1 MSAYSDKGPLTARLF
16 LTGLVFCQIF
26 LTPMAAFSITYLID
40 FEFGS
45 ENFTLSFQAEMIPW
59 IVAASLAY
67 GMLALLLALLF
78 GGFTPISVVEKGG
91 WRSTLGLTRSKR
103 DAALLRNS
111 RRVHSRT
118 PHARLTVMVNDRI
131 KKQHSLLSTHGGL
144 VLLAIPF
151 QLVLVILPLAFII
164 MTPDAWIRE
173 NRRLEVAMAFYLVIL
188 IAVLRMF
195 PKFARKHITTAAFTR
210 RWLVSMTKL
219 SFLAPVLVLW
229 LMGRIASVIV
239 LSWVGADVNNLQ
251 LEQSLMEDMLNIGS
265 VPDTSFLDLLT
276 ALAVMP
282 LAAFTTLACLGG
294 GSGTPPEWMRVGDEL
309 EIKSPDEE
317 KPGIIVTAGRAV
329 GTVAG
334 TAVGIGVGMTAVAA
348 SGIAAKT
355 QAAGTSAIAA
365 ANATPQGF
373 SSGMDIV
380 DSASES
386 FSFVDDN
393 PKQIQPQ
400 GIIQP
405 EEEEENEFEGFGSM
419 FD

>member
-1 MSAYSDKGPLTARLF
+1 
-16 LTGLVFCQIF
+16 
-26 LTPMAAFSITYLID
+26 MAAFSITYLID

-294 GSGTPPEWMRVGDEL
+294 GSGTPPEWMRVGDEI

-380 DSASES
+380 DSASDS

-400 GIIQP
+400 NIIQP
-405 EEEEENEFEGFGSM
+405 EEEEEQEFEGFGSM

>member
-26 LTPMAAFSITYLID
+26 LTPMAAFSITYLVD

-151 QLVLVILPLAFII
+151 QLILVILPLAFII

-294 GSGTPPEWMRVGDEL
+294 GSGTPPEWMRVGDEI

-373 SSGMDIV
+373 SSGVDIV

-400 GIIQP
+400 DIIQN

>member
-1 MSAYSDKGPLTARLF
+1 
-16 LTGLVFCQIF
+16 
-26 LTPMAAFSITYLID
+26 MAAFSITYLID

-294 GSGTPPEWMRVGDEL
+294 GSGTPPEWMRIGDEI

-380 DSASES
+380 DSASDS

-400 GIIQP
+400 NIIQP
-405 EEEEENEFEGFGSM
+405 EEEEEHEFEGFGSM

>member
-400 GIIQP
+400 DIIQP

>member
-1 MSAYSDKGPLTARLF
+1 
-16 LTGLVFCQIF
+16 
-26 LTPMAAFSITYLID
+26 MAAFSITYLID

-294 GSGTPPEWMRVGDEL
+294 GSGTPPEWMRVGDEI

-380 DSASES
+380 DSASDS

-400 GIIQP
+400 NIIQP
-405 EEEEENEFEGFGSM
+405 EEEEEHEFEGFGSM

>member
-294 GSGTPPEWMRVGDEL
+294 GSGTPPEWMRVGDEI

-373 SSGMDIV
+373 SSGVDIV
-380 DSASES
+380 DSASDS

-393 PKQIQPQ
+393 PKQIQPKD
-400 GIIQP
+400 IIQT

>member
-294 GSGTPPEWMRVGDEL
+294 GSGTPPEWMRIGDEL

-400 GIIQP
+400 DIIQP

>member
-294 GSGTPPEWMRVGDEL
+294 GSGTPPEWMRVGDEI

-400 GIIQP
+400 DIIQP
-405 EEEEENEFEGFGSM
+405 EEDEENEFEGFGSM

>member
-1 MSAYSDKGPLTARLF
+1 
-16 LTGLVFCQIF
+16 
-26 LTPMAAFSITYLID
+26 MAAFSITYLID

-380 DSASES
+380 DSASDS

-400 GIIQP
+400 NIIQP
-405 EEEEENEFEGFGSM
+405 EEEEHEFEGFGSM

>member
-294 GSGTPPEWMRVGDEL
+294 GSGTPPEWMRVGDEI

-380 DSASES
+380 DSASDS

-400 GIIQP
+400 NIIQP
-405 EEEEENEFEGFGSM
+405 EEEEEHEFEGFGSM

>member
-1 MSAYSDKGPLTARLF
+1 VSAYSDKGPLTARLF

-294 GSGTPPEWMRVGDEL
+294 GSGTPPEWMRIGDEI

-380 DSASES
+380 DSASDS

-400 GIIQP
+400 NIIQP
-405 EEEEENEFEGFGSM
+405 EEEEEHEFEGFGSM